1 MAAVRVEETQHN
13 NEEKMKEVTKK
24 SFWLRKCNI
33 ESKRNHLHL
42 PLFDVGWLSIATEE
56 SFVVRPHQARERTQQ
71 QLEEDEENISVLKL
85 ANRWQGSDWWVFV
98 IQTLLWV
105 RQTND
110 WTGLSTSRQCYY
122 ISHTRIFRFN
132 TIKVL
137 FLHPIWCLSENDE
150 KCETWDTVTIMTL
163 WQ

>member
-42 PLFDVGWLSIATEE
+42 PLFDIGWLSIATEE

-71 QLEEDEENISVLKL
+71 QLEEDKDKISVLKL
-85 ANRWQGSDWWVFV
+85 AECEREWLMSLCNTNIVVS
-98 IQTLLWV
+98 
-105 RQTND
+105 QTNN

-132 TIKVL
+132 TIKV
-137 FLHPIWCLSENDE
+137 FFISNFKIRGAYQKMTRIVKH
-150 KCETWDTVTIMTL
+150 ET
-163 WQ
+163 Q